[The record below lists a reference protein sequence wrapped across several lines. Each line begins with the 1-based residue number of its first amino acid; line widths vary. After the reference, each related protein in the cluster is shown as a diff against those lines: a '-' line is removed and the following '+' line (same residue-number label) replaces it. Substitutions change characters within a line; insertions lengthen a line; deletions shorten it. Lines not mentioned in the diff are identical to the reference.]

1 MTFDW
6 DTWST
11 LAKDDPEAFERKR
24 IETIEALISSASP
37 ELQPRLRG
45 LQFRIDMERSRS
57 SSPMG
62 ACVRINRMMWDSFG
76 ELRGALDDLRK
87 ELNGTERQ
95 VERARAPRQSA
106 TIVPFRAAR

>member
-6 DTWST
+6 DTWSK

-45 LQFRIDMERSRS
+45 L
-57 SSPMG
+57 
-62 ACVRINRMMWDSFG
+62 
-76 ELRGALDDLRK
+76 LRVEGGR
-87 ELNGTERQ
+87 RQ
-95 VERARAPRQSA
+95 PDAPARARLRRPGDQRERC
-106 TIVPFRAAR
+106 RARLFTAGARSERC